1 MALRVAALAGGVGGA
16 KLAHGLATVLPP
28 ENLTIIVNT
37 ADDFDHLGLHICPDL
52 DTVVY
57 TLAGVADRRTGW
69 GRDRETWNF
78 LETTG
83 ELGGPTWFRLGDR
96 DLALHVWRSQSLRW
110 GIPLSAVTVDVC
122 RALGVRPTVLPMTD
136 DDVRTMVQT
145 DQGEMAFQEYFVHR
159 ACEPAVRGFRFFGVD
174 AARPGPG
181 VLPAIEAADLVVIC
195 PSNPWVSIDPILALS
210 GVRQSVAARPTVAVS
225 PLIGGKAVK
234 GPAAK
239 MAAELGIEA
248 TPASVAAHYK
258 GVIAGLV
265 YDRADPDAGGLLA
278 AEGIRSIRTDTV
290 MRSDGDRRRLA
301 DDVLAFGA
309 SLRLSGPK

>member
-1 MALRVAALAGGVGGA
+1 MALKVAALAGGVGGA
-16 KLAHGLATVLPP
+16 KLAHGLAAAVPP

-57 TLAGVADRRTGW
+57 TLAGIANREAGW

-78 LETTG
+78 LEATG
-83 ELGGPTWFRLGDR
+83 EFGGPTWFRLGDR
-96 DLALHVWRSQSLRW
+96 DLAMHVRRSQSLRW
-110 GIPLSAVTVDVC
+110 GIPLSAVTLDIC
-122 RALGVRPTVLPMTD
+122 RALGLRPSVLPMTD

-159 ACEPAVRGFRFFGVD
+159 ECQPAVHGFRFFGAD

-181 VLPAIEAADLVVIC
+181 VLQAIEGADLVILC
-195 PSNPWVSIDPILALS
+195 PSNPWVSIDPILAIPD
-210 GVRQSVAARPTVAVS
+210 VRQHVASRPAVAVS
-225 PLIGGKAVK
+225 PLVGGKALR

-239 MAAELGIEA
+239 MAVELGVEPSPTSI
-248 TPASVAAHYK
+248 AAHYRQ
-258 GVIAGLV
+258 VIGGLV
-265 YDRADPDAGGLLA
+265 YDETDADASDALA
-278 AEGIRSIRTDTV
+278 DLGVRSLRTRTV

-301 DDVLAFGA
+301 EEVLAFGA
-309 SLRLSGPK
+309 SLPPVRST

>member
-1 MALRVAALAGGVGGA
+1 MALKVAALAGGVGGA
-16 KLAHGLATVLPP
+16 KLAHGLAAALPP

-57 TLAGVADRRTGW
+57 TLAGVANRKSGW

-78 LETTG
+78 IEAIG

-96 DLALHVWRSQSLRW
+96 DLALHIWRSQSLRW

-145 DQGEMAFQEYFVHR
+145 DEGEIAFQEYFVRR
-159 ACEPAVRGFRFFGVD
+159 AFQPAVRGFRFFGAD
-174 AARPGPG
+174 AAQPGPG
-181 VLPAIEAADLVVIC
+181 VLPAIEAADLVVVC
-195 PSNPWVSIDPILALS
+195 PSNPWVSIDPILS
-210 GVRQSVAARPTVAVS
+210 IPGVRDSVASRMAVAVS
-225 PLIGGKAVK
+225 PLVGGKAVK

-239 MAAELGIEA
+239 MAAELGIEP
-248 TPASVAAHYK
+248 TPMSIAAHYH
-258 GVIAGLV
+258 GVIRGLV
-265 YDRADPDAGGLLA
+265 YDDADADCGGILA
-278 AEGIRSIRTDTV
+278 AQGVRSIRTETL
-290 MRSDGDRRRLA
+290 MRSDGGRRRLA
-301 DDVLAFGA
+301 EKVLAFGA
-309 SLRLSGPK
+309 SLLAERPA